1 MQVKGGQIGTRLDM
15 ISFDAPIVRRVFPS
29 NGPTL
34 GVSLP
39 ITLEGANFGKVRPS
53 AAKVTIG
60 QTVRAHR
67 TLCGARPS
75 AASDSAARRIRRI
88 LICPWMCNHT
98 RRIAARGIRSHCR

>member
-67 TLCGARPS
+67 TLLRSSPVCCIRFGGS
-75 AASDSAARRIRRI
+75 ADSADSD
-88 LICPWMCNHT
+88 LPVDV
-98 RRIAARGIRSHCR
+98 